1 MKFLHFTTPFLITL
15 FLITTACSQDP
26 AVESKI
32 ESSIDTTINSNIE
45 WVSLEEAQKE
55 AKATGKKV
63 LIFGYADWCTYCMK
77 MRKET
82 YPSENVQESIDA
94 DYIPVQINGES
105 EEEIV
110 FNGETYKSYELAR
123 YLRLSSYPT
132 HYFLNSEGKIIG
144 AQPGFLPADVFSP
157 LMDYVSEGLFGE
169 VSFMDYMENKGI
181 KLEQE

>member
-1 MKFLHFTTPFLITL
+1 MKIFRLTIVLLLAVL
-15 FLITTACSQDP
+15 FSNMSFAQDST
-26 AVESKI
+26 VDSGIK
-32 ESSIDTTINSNIE
+32 
-45 WVSLEEAQKE
+45 WQSLEEAQKE
-55 AKATGKKV
+55 AKETGKKV

-82 YPSENVQESIDA
+82 YPEENVQKSLTD
-94 DYIPVQINGES
+94 DFIPVQINGES

-110 FNGETYKSYELAR
+110 FNGKTYKSYELAR
-123 YLRLSSYPT
+123 YLRLTSYPT

-157 LMDYVSEGLFGE
+157 LMDYVSEDLFGK
-169 VSFMDYMENKGI
+169 VSFLDYMEKKGI